1 MAETKTIT
9 IERLAA
15 GGDGLGN
22 INGKVCFVP
31 YGVPGDRL
39 RINITHRNKKF
50 YRAAI
55 EEIVEPSPDRT
66 PIPCSHFTQCG
77 GCRWLH
83 INERVQLSAK
93 QAILCHAL
101 RTPVSIV
108 PSRPSLGYRSVVRLH
123 IGTAPNGLI
132 VGFVHARTRD
142 IVKIDECPIL
152 APPLSKVLPTISK
165 LARVAGHPN
174 GEIRLT
180 ANDQG
185 PVACFSSNAP
195 FPEPFY
201 RAARKAVGR
210 TLLGVS
216 LACDIETHLA
226 GIESINII
234 GTDGNP
240 FEAPAKSFGQ
250 ANRYINQEIA
260 RTIERWLTNRHFNT
274 AAELFAGAGNHTIT
288 VAPHVSL
295 MVASEI
301 DPAACEAMKRN
312 LARRHLDHVRVSQG
326 EALEQYN
333 TSGQTA
339 ELVVLNPPR
348 TGHLALASAMARGN
362 HRAVLYISCNP
373 ATLARDLAELLAT
386 GYNIREAKGFDMFP
400 HTAHMEAAVLLE
412 RS

>member
-1 MAETKTIT
+1 MT

-15 GGDGLGN
+15 GGDGLGY
-22 INGKVCFVP
+22 IDDKVCFVP
-31 YGVPGDRL
+31 YGVPRDRL
-39 RINITHRNKKF
+39 KVTITRKNKKF
-50 YRAAI
+50 YRASI
-55 EEIVEPSPDRT
+55 EEIIDPSPDRI
-66 PIPCSHFTQCG
+66 PVPCSHFTQCG
-77 GCRWLH
+77 GCRWLQ
-83 INERVQLSAK
+83 IDERVQLLAK
-93 QAILCHAL
+93 QAILSHAL

-123 IGTAPNGLI
+123 IGTSPSGLI
-132 VGFVHARTRD
+132 IGFVHARTRR
-142 IVKIDECPIL
+142 IVKIDACPIL
-152 APPLSKVLPTISK
+152 VQPLNNVLPTISN
-165 LARVAGHPN
+165 LTEIAGHPA

-180 ANDQG
+180 SSDHG
-185 PVACFSSNAP
+185 PVACFSSSAP

-201 RAARKAVGR
+201 NAARNAVGK

-216 LACDIETHLA
+216 LANDVETHLA
-226 GIESINII
+226 GTELIHII
-234 GTDGNP
+234 GTDGSP

-250 ANRYINQEIA
+250 ANRYINQDIA
-260 RTIERWLTNRHFNT
+260 RTVERWLANRRFST

-288 VAPHVSL
+288 VAPRVDR
-295 MVASEI
+295 MIASEI
-301 DPAACEAMKRN
+301 DPAACDAMKRN
-312 LARRHLDHVRVSQG
+312 LARRHLDHVSVVQG
-326 EALEQYN
+326 EALEQY
-333 TSGQTA
+333 SASAQAA
-339 ELVVLNPPR
+339 ELLVLNPPR